1 MQFDVHNF
9 LVGLK
14 YEASRTIDKH
24 VIYLPPNFVMPRRRL
39 QADMSEPEPVVEKL
53 Y

>member
-9 LVGLK
+9 LTGLK
-14 YEASRTIDKH
+14 YEAARTIGKH
-24 VIYLPPNFVMPRRRL
+24 VIYLPPGFVMPRRRL
-39 QADMSEPEPVVEKL
+39 QADLPEPEPQIEKL